1 VERTYQGI
9 IHQKITG
16 ARKEQKCGHFFESS
30 FRFSKN
36 RFYQISFIKNPLNGK
51 KVAVRKEEERKGH
64 RLAEGL
70 VQLLVAW
77 LQQKQQL
84 GNL

>member
-1 VERTYQGI
+1 VWSLLLRAAFGF
-9 IHQKITG
+9 K
-16 ARKEQKCGHFFESS
+16 KSVLSNK
-30 FRFSKN
+30 
-36 RFYQISFIKNPLNGK
+36 FIKSPLNGK